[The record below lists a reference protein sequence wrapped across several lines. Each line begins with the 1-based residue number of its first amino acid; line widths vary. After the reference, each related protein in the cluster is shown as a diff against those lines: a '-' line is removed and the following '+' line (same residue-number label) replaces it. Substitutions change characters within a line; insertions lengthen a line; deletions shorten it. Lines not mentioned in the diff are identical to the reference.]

1 MENKEFNVT
10 VKDSSRNLSGAEN
23 MQVKRYGDGE
33 KLEAGRMYK
42 VLWYA
47 IADVHNDYSTQN
59 TDYEVCVIG
68 TPEGVV
74 YTASE
79 SFTKT
84 IQEIYE
90 QASES
95 WDNDSPECVMPP
107 IIIKVNQKQSKKDS
121 KKKFLVC
128 AFVKFEDKGVP
139 VEEDDNPFN

>member
-1 MENKEFNVT
+1 MESKEFKVT
-10 VKDSSRNLSGAEN
+10 VVNSSRALTGAER

-33 KLEAGRMYK
+33 KIEPGKMYEI
-42 VLWYA
+42 LWYA
-47 IADVHNDYSTQN
+47 IAEIHNEYSQQN
-59 TDYEVCVIG
+59 TDYEVCVLG
-68 TPEGVV
+68 TPDGAV

-90 QASES
+90 QARES

-107 IIIKVNQKQSKKDS
+107 LIIKVNQKQSKKDS

-128 AFVKFEDKGVP
+128 AFVRFADKGVP
-139 VEEDDNPFN
+139 VEEYDNPFN